1 MANTAVTA
9 LTAHRRT
16 ISEAESEQ
24 GMDNQTTNEVKIAG
38 IDLHTLLSDGLR
50 VLRRTA
56 ALFAALTLLL
66 TGALCLRVFRSYQPM
81 YRASATFTVYVANAL
96 QSEIRSYNTAT
107 AEQMAKTFPYILTSG
122 ALNERVMSSLDIPA
136 MPAVSA
142 SVLSNTNIF
151 TLTVTSAD
159 PELAYD
165 VLEAVIECYPDV
177 AEFVVG
183 PTVMNLLDESGVP
196 QEPFNHRDYRA
207 AIKRGVLTGAF
218 LWVAAALVLASLRST
233 VHSEEEL
240 REVLSLRTLGVLPAV
255 RGRGRGRAVCPRFD
269 GGAEYSGFSES
280 VRLLRMRTE
289 KEMRER
295 GMKVL
300 LVSSAT
306 PGEGKTTVAINLAMA
321 LAAQGKHVLLAD
333 CDLRNPSV
341 AGGFGME
348 NGKGLTEYLKGETPY
363 QEILRQSEQEN
374 LYLVLAG
381 QPTANA
387 SELLAAPAC
396 REFVEACRK
405 VFDVVILDTPPAALL
420 ADASELAVL
429 ADGALMTVRQNY
441 ASRSQ
446 IMEGAQILSDSHLP
460 LLGCVL
466 NYASSRSPYGGY
478 YGYGYGGYGR
488 AYGEK
493 KEKAE

>member
-1 MANTAVTA
+1 MT
-9 LTAHRRT
+9 
-16 ISEAESEQ
+16 ESEQ
-24 GMDNQTTNEVKIAG
+24 GMDNNTTNEVKIAG
-38 IDLHTLLSDGLR
+38 IDLRTLLGDGFR
-50 VLRRTA
+50 ILRRTV
-56 ALFAALTLLL
+56 ALFAALAVVC
-66 TGALCLRVFRSYQPM
+66 TGALCLRVYRSYRPM
-81 YRASATFTVYVANAL
+81 YRASATFTVYVTNAL

-122 ALNERVMSSLDIPA
+122 ALNESVMRDLGISA

-142 SVLSNTNIF
+142 SVLNNTNIF
-151 TLTVTSAD
+151 TLTVTSGD
-159 PELAYD
+159 PQLAYD
-165 VLEAVIECYPDV
+165 VLGAVIEHYPDV

-196 QEPFNHRDYRA
+196 QEPFNQRDYRA
-207 AIKRGVLTGAF
+207 AVKQGVLISA
-218 LWVAAALVLASLRST
+218 LIWAAAAFALASLRST
-233 VHSEEEL
+233 VHNEEEL

-255 RGRGRGRAVCPRFD
+255 RGIGKDRGARPRFD

-321 LAAQGKHVLLAD
+321 LAAKGRRVLLAD

-348 NGKGLTEYLKGETPY
+348 NSTGLVECLNGKVTY
-363 QEILRQSEQEN
+363 QDILRPAEQEN
-374 LYLVLAG
+374 LYLVFAG
-381 QPTANA
+381 QPSDNA
-387 SELLAAPAC
+387 SELLAKPEC
-396 REFVEACRK
+396 RNFIEACRK
-405 VFDVVILDTPPAALL
+405 VFDYVILDTPPAALL

-441 ASRSQ
+441 ASRAQ
-446 IMEGAQILSDSHLP
+446 IMEGAQVLSDSRLP
-460 LLGCVL
+460 ILGSVL
-466 NYASSRSPYGGY
+466 NYAASRSPYGGY

-493 KEKAE
+493 KEPAEN

>member
-1 MANTAVTA
+1 
-9 LTAHRRT
+9 
-16 ISEAESEQ
+16 
-24 GMDNQTTNEVKIAG
+24 MDNQTTNEVKIAG
-38 IDLHTLLSDGLR
+38 IDLHTLLLDGLR
-50 VLRRTA
+50 MLRRTA
-56 ALFAALTLLL
+56 ALFAALALLV
-66 TGALCLRVFRSYQPM
+66 TGALCLRVSRSYRPM

-122 ALNERVMSSLDIPA
+122 ALSDRVMQSLDIPA

-142 SVLSNTNIF
+142 SVLNNTNIF
-151 TLTVTSAD
+151 TLSVTSGD
-159 PELAYD
+159 PQRAYD

-196 QEPFNHRDYRA
+196 QEPFNQRDYRA
-207 AIKRGVLTGAF
+207 AIKRGVVTSALV
-218 LWVAAALVLASLRST
+218 WVAAALVLASLRST

-255 RGRGRGRAVCPRFD
+255 RGRGKSRGACPRFD

-295 GMKVL
+295 EMKVL

-321 LAAQGKHVLLAD
+321 LASQGKRVLLAD

-341 AGGFGME
+341 AAGFGME
-348 NGKGLTEYLKGETPY
+348 NGKGLTECLKGNVPY
-363 QEILRQSEQEN
+363 QEILHQSEQ
-374 LYLVLAG
+374 
-381 QPTANA
+381 
-387 SELLAAPAC
+387 
-396 REFVEACRK
+396 
-405 VFDVVILDTPPAALL
+405 
-420 ADASELAVL
+420 
-429 ADGALMTVRQNY
+429 
-441 ASRSQ
+441 
-446 IMEGAQILSDSHLP
+446 
-460 LLGCVL
+460 
-466 NYASSRSPYGGY
+466 
-478 YGYGYGGYGR
+478 
-488 AYGEK
+488 
-493 KEKAE
+493 

>member
-1 MANTAVTA
+1 
-9 LTAHRRT
+9 
-16 ISEAESEQ
+16 
-24 GMDNQTTNEVKIAG
+24 MDNQTTNEVKIAG

-66 TGALCLRVFRSYQPM
+66 TGALCLRVSRSYRPM

-207 AIKRGVLTGAF
+207 ALKRGVLTGAF

-348 NGKGLTEYLKGETPY
+348 NGKGLTEYLKGEAPY

-466 NYASSRSPYGGY
+466 NSASSRSPYGGY

-488 AYGEK
+488 A
-493 KEKAE
+493 

>member
-1 MANTAVTA
+1 
-9 LTAHRRT
+9 
-16 ISEAESEQ
+16 
-24 GMDNQTTNEVKIAG
+24 MDNQTTNEVKIAG
-38 IDLHTLLSDGLR
+38 IDLHTLLLDGLHM
-50 VLRRTA
+50 LRRTA
-56 ALFAALTLLL
+56 ALFAALALLV
-66 TGALCLRVFRSYQPM
+66 TGALCLRVSRSYRPM

-122 ALNERVMSSLDIPA
+122 ALSDRVMQSLDIPA

-142 SVLSNTNIF
+142 SVLNNTNIF
-151 TLTVTSAD
+151 TLSVTSGD
-159 PELAYD
+159 PQRAYD

-196 QEPFNHRDYRA
+196 QEPFNQRDYRA
-207 AIKRGVLTGAF
+207 AIKRGVVASALV
-218 LWVAAALVLASLRST
+218 WVAAALVLASLRST

-255 RGRGRGRAVCPRFD
+255 RGRGKSRGACPRFD

-295 GMKVL
+295 EMKVL

-321 LAAQGKHVLLAD
+321 LASQGKRVLLAD

-341 AGGFGME
+341 AAGFGME
-348 NGKGLTEYLKGETPY
+348 NGKGLTECLKGNVLY
-363 QEILRQSEQEN
+363 QEILHQSEQEN
-374 LYLVLAG
+374 LYLVFAG

-387 SELLAAPAC
+387 SELLAEPAC
-396 REFVEACRK
+396 RDFIEACRK
-405 VFDVVILDTPPAALL
+405 VFDIVILDTPPAALL

-441 ASRSQ
+441 ASRAQ
-446 IMEGAQILSDSHLP
+446 IMEGAQVLSDSRLP
-460 LLGCVL
+460 ILGSVL
-466 NYASSRSPYGGY
+466 NYAASRSPYGGY